1 VTVLAA
7 SGALQTHP
15 LYVFLLL
22 LAVVLLGLA
31 AFGVGH
37 PRVSLGWL
45 GLACWALYVLLV
57 LGGWG

>member
-1 VTVLAA
+1 VTVLA
-7 SGALQTHP
+7 SGAQGTDM
-15 LYVFLLL
+15 LYVILLL
-22 LAVVLLGLA
+22 LAVVLLASA
-31 AFGVGH
+31 ASGVGH